1 MYKNYRTSWTRKER
15 EAIRTRQRDI
25 AVMMA
30 DHCTY
35 GESVRH
41 LANDSTVFTLTDWWT
56 HVDGDSDVR
65 ASEFGTFNTT
75 SKTAYIAALK
85 RSGCS
90 RDGISVINYRRRWY
104 VIQYWL

>member
-35 GESVRH
+35 PESVKH
-41 LANDSTVFTLTDWWT
+41 LANDSTVFTLADWWT
-56 HVDGDSDVR
+56 YIDGDSDERVY
-65 ASEFGTFNTT
+65 EFDAFGAT

-90 RDGISVINYRRRWY
+90 REGISVVNYHRRWY
-104 VIQYWL
+104 VIQYCL